1 MEDTGADPDA
11 ELIPRLLHGETEG
24 FRELWDKYAGKIIS
38 YVRLRSR
45 SDEDAK
51 DITVD
56 TFVRCFRGI
65 KKFKRKARLRTWLFR
80 LSDNATVDYYRKKD
94 PLQCRVPLEVVD
106 AIPVVVAG
114 WRPSSINPPDPHED
128 ALCKERKQNFYRV
141 LAQLSADYRRVII
154 LRTIEG
160 FSVAETA
167 EILKR
172 TEAAVKML
180 FLRGMENLETLL
192 KADAYFSTRGG
203 I

>member
-1 MEDTGADPDA
+1 MEATGIDPDA
-11 ELIPRLLHGETEG
+11 DLIPRLIRCEADA
-24 FRELWDKYAGKIIS
+24 FRELWDRYAAKILG
-38 YVRLRSR
+38 YVGPRSR
-45 SDEDAK
+45 SEQDAE

-65 KKFKRKARLRTWLFR
+65 KKFKREARLRTWLFR
-80 LSDNATVDYYRKKD
+80 LSDNATIDYYRRKD
-94 PLQCRVPLEVVD
+94 PIQRRVPLEAVD

-114 WRPSSINPPDPHED
+114 WRPSSTNPPDPHED
-128 ALCKERKQNFYRV
+128 AVCKERKQNLYRV
-141 LAQLSADYRRVII
+141 LSQLSADHQRVII

-160 FSVAETA
+160 FSIAETA
-167 EILKR
+167 EIIKR

-192 KADAYFSTRGG
+192 KADAYFSAQEA